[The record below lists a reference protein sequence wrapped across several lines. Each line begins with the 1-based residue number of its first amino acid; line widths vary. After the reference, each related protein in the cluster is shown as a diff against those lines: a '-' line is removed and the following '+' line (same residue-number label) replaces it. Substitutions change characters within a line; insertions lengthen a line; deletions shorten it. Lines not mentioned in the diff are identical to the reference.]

1 MWVGFVSIER
11 RDGVAG
17 AYEEFG
23 VGNEIAPGV
32 DGIQADSLTRRVVVW
47 HAVIAARR

>member
-1 MWVGFVSIER
+1 MWVAIVTIER
-11 RDGVAG
+11 REGVAG

-23 VGNEIAPGV
+23 VGNEIAPGG
-32 DGIQADSLTRRVVVW
+32 DGIQADRRTRSVVAW